1 MGQDE
6 RPTVSFIQEEGQKA
20 SQGMAQG
27 LDAEIAHIL
36 QEDEDSQTYG
46 GGHIEQGPVQDD
58 TWDVGG
64 YHNEVEILSS
74 DGGGLVLLGLGR

>member
-1 MGQDE
+1 MWVQDE
-6 RPTVSFIQEEGQKA
+6 RPTVSFIRKRDQKA

-46 GGHIEQGPVQDD
+46 G
-58 TWDVGG
+58 
-64 YHNEVEILSS
+64 
-74 DGGGLVLLGLGR
+74 